1 MEVNQYLEMFI
12 EESKDHLQA
21 CSEHLLEL
29 EKNPDDLAI
38 VGEIFRSAH
47 TLKGMSATMGFEDL
61 ADLTHKMENV
71 LDAIR
76 NEKIHVSPEILD
88 VVFESV
94 DHLEEMVM
102 DIANGGDGKRDVSS
116 TVAQLKRIELG
127 EYAIPEVVATTETPV
142 AAVASM
148 LEYDGFEQTV
158 ISQSAE
164 QGFNAFEISVKLRE
178 DCLLKAARVFMVFE
192 ILEKYGDVIK
202 SNPSVEKLEDEQFDQ
217 QFYVAFVTKESA
229 EDMQKKIMKVSE
241 VEEVIVATI
250 GKPATAVASVL
261 EYDGFE
267 QTVISQSAE
276 QGFNAFEISVK
287 LREDCLLKAARV
299 FMVFEILEK
308 DGDVIKSN
316 PSVDK
321 LEDEQFDQ
329 QFYVAFVTKE
339 SAEDMQKKIMK
350 VSEVEEVIVATI
362 EHKQYSEKEQAIQ
375 EVAATATATVEV
387 EAQPATAPETN
398 TAAPK
403 TAKAVAPAKTDKS
416 HAPVGN
422 KTIRVNIER
431 LDILMNLFEELVID
445 RGRLQSISTEVNHGE
460 LNETVE
466 RMSRVMGDLQTI
478 ILTMRMVPVETV
490 FNRFPKMIRQLSRD
504 LNKKINL
511 EIIGAETELDRT
523 VIDEIGDPLVHLIR
537 NSVDHGIENPT
548 ARRAKGKP
556 EEGTVVLRA
565 YHSGNYVFIEI
576 EDDGAG
582 INREKVLAKAI
593 SKGIVT
599 QEQSYSMSD
608 KQINELILA
617 SGFST
622 ADVISDVSGRG
633 VGLDVVKT
641 TIESLG
647 GNISIE
653 STQDVG
659 SVFSIQ
665 LPLTLSIIS
674 VMLVEIEKEIYAIPL
689 SSIIETSIIRSSEI
703 MNAHNQK
710 VIDFRGKVVPLVFL
724 EEIFEVPC
732 KEPQDDEFHSVVIV
746 RKGEKLAGLVVDSFI
761 GQQEIVLK
769 SLGNYLTNIF
779 AISGATILGNGKVAL
794 IVDCN
799 ALIK

>member
-76 NEKIHVSPEILD
+76 NEKIHVTPEILD

-116 TVAQLKRIELG
+116 TVALLKRIELG
-127 EYAIPEVVATTETPV
+127 EYATPEVVATTETPV
-142 AAVASM
+142 TAVASV
-148 LEYDGFEQTV
+148 LEYDSFEQTV
-158 ISQSAE
+158 ITQSAE
-164 QGFNAFEISVKLRE
+164 QGFNAFEISVRLRE

-192 ILEKYGDVIK
+192 ILEKNGDVIK

-217 QFYVAFVTKESA
+217 QFYIAFVTKESA
-229 EDMQKKIMKVSE
+229 EDIQKKIMKVSE
-241 VEEVIVATI
+241 VEEVTVATI
-250 GKPATAVASVL
+250 ETTVTAVASVL
-261 EYDGFE
+261 EYDSFE
-267 QTVISQSAE
+267 ETVIAQSAE
-276 QGFNAFEISVK
+276 QGFNAFEISVR

-339 SAEDMQKKIMK
+339 SAEDIQKKIMK

-362 EHKQYSEKEQAIQ
+362 EEKQFSEKEQAIQ
-375 EVAATATATVEV
+375 EVTATATIEP
-387 EAQPATAPETN
+387 EAKPVTAPANN
-398 TAAPK
+398 TPAPK
-403 TAKAVAPAKTDKS
+403 PAKAETPAKADKS

-445 RGRLQSISTEVNHGE
+445 RGRLQSIATEVNHGE

-659 SVFSIQ
+659 SIFSIQ

-724 EEIFEVPC
+724 EEIFEVPRR
-732 KEPQDDEFHSVVIV
+732 EPKNDELHSVVIV

>member
-12 EESKDHLQA
+12 EESKEHLQA

-76 NEKIHVSPEILD
+76 NEKIHVTPEILD

-102 DIANGGDGKRDVSS
+102 DIANGGDGKRDVSA

-127 EYAIPEVVATTETPV
+127 EEAVPEVAATVAGPADMESV
-142 AAVASM
+142 
-148 LEYDGFEQTV
+148 LEYDSFEQTV
-158 ISQSAE
+158 IAQSSE
-164 QGFNAFEISVKLRE
+164 QGFHA
-178 DCLLKAARVFMVFE
+178 
-192 ILEKYGDVIK
+192 Y
-202 SNPSVEKLEDEQFDQ
+202 
-217 QFYVAFVTKESA
+217 
-229 EDMQKKIMKVSE
+229 
-241 VEEVIVATI
+241 
-250 GKPATAVASVL
+250 
-261 EYDGFE
+261 
-267 QTVISQSAE
+267 
-276 QGFNAFEISVK
+276 EISVK

-308 DGDVIKSN
+308 DGEVIKSS
-316 PSVDK
+316 PSVEK

-329 QFYVAFVTKE
+329 QFYVAYVTKE

-350 VSEVEEVIVATI
+350 VSEVDEVVVTTI
-362 EHKQYSEKEQAIQ
+362 DQKKFSEREYESQQ
-375 EVAATATATVEV
+375 EVAATASAVAEVESTPATVPSKPEPA
-387 EAQPATAPETN
+387 AQPAK
-398 TAAPK
+398 TAAP
-403 TAKAVAPAKTDKS
+403 AKAEKN

-445 RGRLQSISTEVNHGE
+445 RGRLQSIATEVNHGE

-548 ARRAKGKP
+548 SRRAKGKP

-582 INREKVLAKAI
+582 INRDKVLAKAI
-593 SKGIVT
+593 AKGIVT

-608 KQINELILA
+608 NQINELILA

-659 SVFSIQ
+659 SIFSIQ

-724 EEIFEVPC
+724 EEIFEVPRT
-732 KEPQDDEFHSVVIV
+732 ESQDEEFHSVVIV

>member
-12 EESKDHLQA
+12 DESKEHLQA

-29 EKNPDDLAI
+29 EKNPEDLAI

-76 NEKIHVSPEILD
+76 NEKIKVTPEILD

-94 DHLEEMVM
+94 DHLEEMVQ
-102 DIANGGDGKRDVSS
+102 DIANGGDGKRDVQS
-116 TVAQLKRIELG
+116 TVELLKRIESG
-127 EYAIPEVVATTETPV
+127 ETPSEVAATSVVAPVSDEQAASTSTTELVLT
-142 AAVASM
+142 
-148 LEYDGFEQTV
+148 YDDFEKTVLHQSFEQGYK
-158 ISQSAE
+158 AY
-164 QGFNAFEISVKLRE
+164 EISVALRE

-192 ILEKYGDVIK
+192 ILEKNGDVIK
-202 SNPSVEKLEDEQFDQ
+202 SSPTVEKLEEEQFDS
-217 QFYVAFVTKESA
+217 QFYVAYISKETA
-229 EDMQKKIMKVSE
+229 EDLQKKLLKVSE
-241 VEEVIVATI
+241 VEKVEVSEI
-250 GKPATAVASVL
+250 ATAVFQGVNGQEQATTP
-261 EYDGFE
+261 E
-267 QTVISQSAE
+267 QTAPVQEAE
-276 QGFNAFEISVK
+276 QQVK
-287 LREDCLLKAARV
+287 A
-299 FMVFEILEK
+299 
-308 DGDVIKSN
+308 
-316 PSVDK
+316 
-321 LEDEQFDQ
+321 
-329 QFYVAFVTKE
+329 
-339 SAEDMQKKIMK
+339 
-350 VSEVEEVIVATI
+350 
-362 EHKQYSEKEQAIQ
+362 
-375 EVAATATATVEV
+375 
-387 EAQPATAPETN
+387 
-398 TAAPK
+398 
-403 TAKAVAPAKTDKS
+403 TDKKS
-416 HAPVGN
+416 ATTNKTNVPTAS

-431 LDILMNLFEELVID
+431 LDVLMNLFEELVID
-445 RGRLQSISTEVNHGE
+445 RGRLLSIAAEVNHSE
-460 LNETVE
+460 LSETVE
-466 RMSRVMGDLQTI
+466 RMSRTMGDLQNI

-490 FNRFPKMIRQLSRD
+490 FNRFPKMVRQLSRD
-504 LNKKINL
+504 LNKKVNL

-537 NSVDHGIENPT
+537 NSLDHGIENPEI
-548 ARRAKGKP
+548 RRQKGKP
-556 EEGTVVLRA
+556 EEGTVQLRA

-582 INREKVLAKAI
+582 INRDKVLAKAI
-593 SKGIVT
+593 QKGVVSL
-599 QEQSYSMSD
+599 EAANSLSE

-653 STQDVG
+653 STQNVG

-689 SSIIETSIIRSSEI
+689 SSIIETSIIRNSDI
-703 MNAHNQK
+703 LNAHNQK

-724 EEIFEVPC
+724 EEVFEVPR
-732 KEPQDDEFHSVVIV
+732 KELKDDEFHSVVIV

-799 ALIK
+799 ALM

>member
-1 MEVNQYLEMFI
+1 MDVNQYLEMFI
-12 EESKDHLQA
+12 EESKEHLQA

-29 EKNPDDLAI
+29 EKNPHDLGI

-47 TLKGMSATMGFEDL
+47 TLKGMSATMGYEDL

-76 NEKIHVSPEILD
+76 NEKIKVTPEILD

-102 DIANGGDGKRDVSS
+102 DIASGGDGKRDVSS
-116 TVAQLKRIELG
+116 TVQKLKLIESG
-127 EYAIPEVVATTETPV
+127 EAITTVSSTPV
-142 AAVASM
+142 AQEVAATTVEAVETGK
-148 LEYDGFEQTV
+148 LVFDGFEQTV
-158 ISQSAE
+158 LAQSTE
-164 QGFNAFEISVKLRE
+164 QGFQTYEIAVKLRD
-178 DCLLKAARVFMVFE
+178 DCLLKAARVYMVFDL
-192 ILEKYGDVIK
+192 LEKEGEVIK
-202 SNPSVEKLEDEQFDQ
+202 SQPTVELLEDEQFDHE
-217 QFYVAFVTKESA
+217 FYVAFVTKTPLDEI
-229 EDMQKKIMKVSE
+229 QKKLMKVSE
-241 VEEVIVATI
+241 VEYVNVKPIHIVQTEAQASSVIVASEI
-250 GKPATAVASVL
+250 QKPVETQPIENVPVVTDNQQIN
-261 EYDGFE
+261 EVHE
-267 QTVISQSAE
+267 QVPSE
-276 QGFNAFEISVK
+276 QVDTSK
-287 LREDCLLKAARV
+287 ST
-299 FMVFEILEK
+299 
-308 DGDVIKSN
+308 KSN
-316 PSVDK
+316 
-321 LEDEQFDQ
+321 
-329 QFYVAFVTKE
+329 VT
-339 SAEDMQKKIMK
+339 
-350 VSEVEEVIVATI
+350 
-362 EHKQYSEKEQAIQ
+362 
-375 EVAATATATVEV
+375 
-387 EAQPATAPETN
+387 
-398 TAAPK
+398 
-403 TAKAVAPAKTDKS
+403 
-416 HAPVGN
+416 VGN

-445 RGRLQSISTEVNHGE
+445 RGRLQSIASEVNHGE

-466 RMSRVMGDLQTI
+466 RMSRTMGDLQTI
-478 ILTMRMVPVETV
+478 VLTMRMVPVETV
-490 FNRFPKMIRQLSRD
+490 FNRFPKMVRQLSRD
-504 LNKKINL
+504 LHKKINL

-537 NSVDHGIENPT
+537 NSLDHGIESPEV
-548 ARRAKGKP
+548 RRAKGKP

-599 QEQSYSMSD
+599 KESARSLTD

-622 ADVISDVSGRG
+622 AEVISDISGRG

-647 GNISIE
+647 GSISID
-653 STQDVG
+653 SIQDVG

-689 SSIIETSIIRSSEI
+689 SSIIETSIIRNADI
-703 MNAHNQK
+703 LNAHNQK

-724 EEIFEVPC
+724 EEIFEVPR
-732 KEPQDDEFHSVVIV
+732 KERFDDEFHSVVIV
-746 RKGEKLAGLVVDSFI
+746 RKGDKLAGLVVDSFI

>member
-1 MEVNQYLEMFI
+1 MELNQYLEMFI
-12 EESKDHLQA
+12 EESKEHLQA

-29 EKNPDDLAI
+29 EKNPEDLAI

-76 NEKIHVSPEILD
+76 NDKIKVTTEILD

-94 DHLEEMVM
+94 DHLEAMVF
-102 DIANGGDGKRDVSS
+102 DIADGGDGKRDVQG
-116 TVAQLKRIELG
+116 TVAKLKSIESG
-127 EYAIPEVVATTETPV
+127 EPVSTFIATAEV
-142 AAVASM
+142 AATSVAIEANSAN
-148 LEYDGFEQTV
+148 LKLSYDDFEKTV
-158 ISQSAE
+158 LDQSSE
-164 QGFNAFEISVKLRE
+164 QGFQAYEINIVLRE
-178 DCLLKAARVFMVFE
+178 DCLLKAARVFMIFE
-192 ILEKYGDVIK
+192 ILEKNGDVIK
-202 SNPSVEKLEDEQFDQ
+202 ASPTVDKLEEEQFDSE
-217 QFYVAFVTKESA
+217 FHIAFISKENA
-229 EDMQKKIMKVSE
+229 EDLQKMLMKVSE
-241 VEEVIVATI
+241 VDRVNVT
-250 GKPATAVASVL
+250 P
-261 EYDGFE
+261 
-267 QTVISQSAE
+267 ISDS
-276 QGFNAFEISVK
+276 
-287 LREDCLLKAARV
+287 V
-299 FMVFEILEK
+299 FMGSKEEESPKAVT
-308 DGDVIKSN
+308 
-316 PSVDK
+316 
-321 LEDEQFDQ
+321 Q
-329 QFYVAFVTKE
+329 QTE
-339 SAEDMQKKIMK
+339 
-350 VSEVEEVIVATI
+350 
-362 EHKQYSEKEQAIQ
+362 
-375 EVAATATATVEV
+375 TAPAVVEV
-387 EAQPATAPETN
+387 EAPA
-398 TAAPK
+398 AAQKANGSK
-403 TAKAVAPAKTDKS
+403 TIA
-416 HAPVGN
+416 HASS

-445 RGRLQSISTEVNHGE
+445 RGRLQSIATEVNHGE

-466 RMSRVMGDLQTI
+466 RMSRVMGDLQNI
-478 ILTMRMVPVETV
+478 VLTMRMVPVETV
-490 FNRFPKMIRQLSRD
+490 FNRFPKMVRQLSRD
-504 LNKKINL
+504 LNKLINL
-511 EIIGAETELDRT
+511 EVIGAETELDRT

-537 NSVDHGIENPT
+537 NSLDHGVESPEV
-548 ARRAKGKP
+548 RRKKGKP
-556 EEGTVVLRA
+556 EEGTVQLRA

-582 INREKVLAKAI
+582 INRDKVLAKAI
-593 SKGIVT
+593 SKGVVS
-599 QEQSYSMSD
+599 QEVANTMTD

-689 SSIIETSIIRSSEI
+689 SSIIETSIIRNTDI
-703 MNAHNQK
+703 LNAHNQK

-724 EEIFEVPC
+724 EEIFEVPRP
-732 KEPQDDEFHSVVIV
+732 EPKDDGFHSVVIV
-746 RKGEKLAGLVVDSFI
+746 RKGEKMAGLVVDSFI

-769 SLGNYLTNIF
+769 SLANYLTNIF

-799 ALIK
+799 ALMK

>member
-12 EESKDHLQA
+12 EESKEHLQA

-76 NEKIHVSPEILD
+76 NEKIHVTPEILD

-127 EYAIPEVVATTETPV
+127 EEAVAEVVATVV
-142 AAVASM
+142 APAVESV
-148 LEYDGFEQTV
+148 LKYDSFEQTV
-158 ISQSAE
+158 ITQSSE
-164 QGFNAFEISVKLRE
+164 QGFNAYEISVTLRE

-192 ILEKYGDVIK
+192 ILEKDGDVIK
-202 SNPSVEKLEDEQFDQ
+202 SSPSVEKLEDEQFDQ

-229 EDMQKKIMKVSE
+229 EDMQKKLMKVSE
-241 VEEVIVATI
+241 VEEVVVTTI
-250 GKPATAVASVL
+250 
-261 EYDGFE
+261 D
-267 QTVISQSAE
+267 
-276 QGFNAFEISVK
+276 
-287 LREDCLLKAARV
+287 
-299 FMVFEILEK
+299 
-308 DGDVIKSN
+308 
-316 PSVDK
+316 
-321 LEDEQFDQ
+321 
-329 QFYVAFVTKE
+329 
-339 SAEDMQKKIMK
+339 QKKF
-350 VSEVEEVIVATI
+350 
-362 EHKQYSEKEQAIQ
+362 SEKEYESQQ
-375 EVAATATATVEV
+375 EIAATATAVVEM
-387 EAQPATAPETN
+387 ESTQATTPAKAEPVAKPAKS
-398 TAAPK
+398 AAPNKADK
-403 TAKAVAPAKTDKS
+403 T

-445 RGRLQSISTEVNHGE
+445 RGRLQSIATEVNHGE

-608 KQINELILA
+608 QQINELILA

-659 SVFSIQ
+659 SIFSIQ

-724 EEIFEVPC
+724 EEIFEVPR
-732 KEPQDDEFHSVVIV
+732 KAPQEEEFHSVVIV